1 METKA
6 EDEGS
11 AVKTARVA
19 MVLLL
24 AICLA
29 VLSACGGG
37 EADVTAREIS
47 HEELALMVLPQEEFG
62 AQYAEL
68 ELDEDI
74 SGFVS
79 NEEAIEDD
87 HDGDDERRDI
97 ERFGRVNGY
106 AEVYSSPPGGQAGPS
121 ALSEVDLM
129 VGTGVELLRDVEG
142 ASGRLEDEIGDY
154 ERELRE
160 EAGAEDAQEVDLRLF
175 SPAGIGD
182 EAVGLQVQLPLP
194 LLPDGGLKLFYNVT
208 HVSFRRGR
216 LVGAVVVGEF
226 DEGDRRDEVAT
237 LARKLDERIQA
248 VLRGDITP
256 LPAATP

>member
-29 VLSACGGG
+29 VLSACGDG

-62 AQYAEL
+62 AEYAEL

-106 AEVYSSPPGGQAGPS
+106 AEVYSIPPGGQAGPS

-129 VGTGVELLRDVEG
+129 VGTGVELLRDPEG
-142 ASGRLEDEIGDY
+142 ASDRLEDEIGDY

-175 SPAGIGD
+175 SPGGIGD
-182 EAVGLQVQLPLP
+182 EAIGLQVHLPLP
-194 LLPDGGLKLFYNVT
+194 LDGGLRLFYNVT

-216 LVGAVVVGEF
+216 LVGAVVVGQF
-226 DEGDRRDEVAT
+226 DERDRRDEVAA
-237 LARKLDERIQA
+237 LAHKLDERIQA
-248 VLRGDITP
+248 VLRGHITP
-256 LPAATP
+256 TRATTP

>member
-1 METKA
+1 M
-6 EDEGS
+6 
-11 AVKTARVA
+11 KTASVA
-19 MVLLL
+19 MALLL

-37 EADVTAREIS
+37 EADVTARDIS

-62 AQYAEL
+62 AEYAEL
-68 ELDEDI
+68 ELDEVN
-74 SGFVS
+74 SGFLS
-79 NEEAIEDD
+79 NDEVVAES
-87 HDGDDERRDI
+87 HDRDDERRDI

-106 AEVYSSPPGGQAGPS
+106 AEVYLSPPGVEGDPS

-129 VGTGVELLRDVEG
+129 VGTGVELLRDSEG
-142 ASGRLEDEIGDY
+142 ASGRLEDEIADY

-160 EAGAEDAQEVDLRLF
+160 EAGAEEAQEVDLRLF
-175 SPAGIGD
+175 SAGGIGD
-182 EAVGLQVQLPLP
+182 EAVGLQMHLPLP
-194 LLPDGGLKLFYNVT
+194 LDGGLKLSYNAT

-226 DEGDRRDEVAT
+226 DERDRRDEVAV

-248 VLRGDITP
+248 VLRGDITAT
-256 LPAATP
+256 PAATP